1 MCIIDKYEVKQEHNN
16 EFLPLP
22 DNPGCYEEL
31 KDGNCYFVDK
41 TEYLKTVFTSSTKVQ
56 LFTRPRR
63 FGKTLLMTMFES
75 FLKINPDKPFDT
87 SLQQKY
93 FQGTRILEDKEFCSK
108 FMGQYPVIDIS
119 LKDVTGKTFEIAYK
133 NFAKEVSDLAE
144 KYRYLLNSQKL
155 DEEDKDKLSKLLK
168 VEFLREF
175 ENSDYLTGSL
185 KTIAKALYKE
195 YGKYPILLI
204 DEYDVP
210 LANASYHDI
219 QNTKLYRDEKDF
231 KADFH
236 YNMVDLMKS
245 FLGIFKDQK
254 TLTKVI
260 ITGCLKVAKNSLFT
274 GVNNLKVNTV
284 LSENEDYTGI
294 IGFTKEE
301 TYKFLKDYKM
311 DNFAQKVKEHYDG
324 YKFYDKEMF
333 CPWDIVSFISDYY
346 KKNLK
351 GTLKLNRLENYWEGT
366 TSDKSLSGYLG
377 YLTDNDN
384 QKMQNLVDGKSVNF
398 ILNESMNYDT
408 LSEHNS
414 DDFWSLLLHTGYLT
428 LDWDKTKKEE
438 LSKDSKTNKEVFARI
453 PNLEI
458 LECFE
463 HNIQNRFNTEIV
475 PNTVADEIA
484 NALLNGD
491 STFAQLKLR
500 TILMSFISLRDNATK
515 APHENYYHGYLNG
528 LFTNCSENF
537 FSEYHSNFEAGDG
550 YADIAFTDT
559 FSEKAAIIEI
569 KTTTVVSELID
580 LSQEAVEQIEEKH
593 YADPFKANKMVQ
605 SIYAYGIAFA
615 GKNCFITCKKLK

>member
-1 MCIIDKYEVKQEHNN
+1 MNNN

-31 KDGNCYFVDK
+31 KDSNCYFVDK
-41 TEYLKTVFTSSTKVQ
+41 TEHLKTVFTSSTKVQ

-75 FLKINPDKPFDT
+75 FLQINPEKPFDT
-87 SLQQKY
+87 SVQQKY
-93 FQGTRILEDKEFCSK
+93 FQGTKILEDKEFCDK
-108 FMGQYPVIDIS
+108 FMGQYPVISIS

-133 NFAKEVSDLAE
+133 NFAKEISKLAE
-144 KYRYLLNSQKL
+144 KYRYLLNSPKL
-155 DEEDKDKLSKLLK
+155 DKEDKDKLSKLLK

-185 KTIAKALYKE
+185 STIATALYKE

-245 FLGIFKDQK
+245 FLGILKDQK

-324 YKFYDKEMF
+324 YKFYDKEIF

-366 TSDKSLSGYLG
+366 TSDKSLSGYIG

-384 QKMQNLVDGKSVNF
+384 QKMQDLVDGKSISF
-398 ILNESMNYDT
+398 ILNESMNYDC
-408 LSEHNS
+408 LSQHES

-428 LDWDKTKKEE
+428 VDWEKTDEAE
-438 LSKDSKTNKEVFARI
+438 LSKDSKTNKEIFARI
-453 PNLEI
+453 PSLEI

-463 HNIQNRFNTEIV
+463 HNIKTRFSSEFVKLNLHNKLV
-475 PNTVADEIA
+475 D
-484 NALLNGD
+484 ALSCGNQKETYDIFFDMLQKYV
-491 STFAQLKLR
+491 S
-500 TILMSFISLRDNATK
+500 IRDTATK
-515 APHENYYHGYLNG
+515 APLENYYHGFING
-528 LFTNCSENF
+528 IFTCCENII
-537 FSEYHSNFEAGDG
+537 SDYHSNYESGSG
-550 YADIAFTDT
+550 YPDIT
-559 FSEKAAIIEI
+559 FKVERNTKPVIIEI
-569 KTTTVVSELID
+569 KATSNEADMDELASNA
-580 LSQEAVEQIEEKH
+580 LSQIEEKN
-593 YADPFKANKMVQ
+593 YALPFVKTSKITE
-605 SIYAYGIAFA
+605 IYAYGLVFCQ
-615 GKNCFITCKKLK
+615 KDCLVTVKKLK

>member
-1 MCIIDKYEVKQEHNN
+1 MSNN

-31 KDGNCYFVDK
+31 KDSNCYFVDK

-75 FLKINPDKPFDT
+75 FLQINPEKPFDT
-87 SLQQKY
+87 SVQQKY
-93 FQGTRILEDKEFCSK
+93 FQGTKILEDKEFCDK
-108 FMGQYPVIDIS
+108 FMGQYPVISVS
-119 LKDVTGKTFEIAYK
+119 LKDVDGDFFEDAYEC
-133 NFAKEVSDLAE
+133 FASTIFRLASE
-144 KYRYLLNSQKL
+144 YQYLLNSP
-155 DEEDKDKLSKLLK
+155 KLSDSDKEELKKLTTKSYLLQLK
-168 VEFLREF
+168 NQISIKDSLRT
-175 ENSDYLTGSL
+175 LAT
-185 KTIAKALYKE
+185 ALYKE

-210 LANASYHDI
+210 LANASFHDL
-219 QNTKLYRDEKDF
+219 QNAKENSDDKTF
-231 KADFH
+231 KADYH
-236 YNMVDLMKS
+236 SRMVTLMKG
-245 FLGIFKDQK
+245 FLGILKDQK

-366 TSDKSLSGYLG
+366 TSDKSLSGYIG

-384 QKMQNLVDGKSVNF
+384 QKMQDLVDGKPISF
-398 ILNESMNYDT
+398 QLNESMNYDC
-408 LSEHNS
+408 LPQHNS

-428 LDWDKTKKEE
+428 LDWEKTDEAE

-463 HNIQNRFNTEIV
+463 HNIQNRFNTKIA
-475 PNTVADEIA
+475 PNSVADTLANNLFEGKSEIA
-484 NALLNGD
+484 SDTIYNLLQ
-491 STFAQLKLR
+491 SY
-500 TILMSFISLRDNATK
+500 ISIRDNATK

-528 LFTNCSENF
+528 LFSNCSVNF
-537 FSEYHSNFEAGDG
+537 FSEYHSNYESGDG
-550 YADIAFTDT
+550 YADIVFKSKRED
-559 FSEKAAIIEI
+559 KVVIIEI
-569 KTTTVVSELID
+569 KSANVGDDLVSLSND
-580 LSQEAVEQIEEKH
+580 ALSQIENKN
-593 YADPFKANKMVQ
+593 YASPFMNKQMVR
-605 SIYAYGIAFA
+605 SIYAYGIAFS
-615 GKNCFITCKKLK
+615 GKNCFISVKKFK